1 MKALR
6 LPSFLIRVPGLLL
19 ILGAAPAVAAEYV
32 DDGPYA
38 HRRSLILMAGPGATY
53 TERISGR
60 ATASGLAAQ
69 LDLGVGLTVG
79 YDQDE
84 VFLLVRGSSGGG
96 PGEELALIGGY
107 RSVFGSESWQTFFDL
122 GASVRPI
129 SGPWLGPRIGF
140 GARHTL
146 SDHFALYGGL
156 GFTFGFG
163 SGLRADTE
171 VFTGLQWIIPV
182 GSAS

>member
-1 MKALR
+1 MKG
-6 LPSFLIRVPGLLL
+6 LPSVL
-19 ILGAAPAVAAEYV
+19 ILLSLAAGPAAAAEFV

-38 HRRSLILMAGPGATY
+38 RQRSLILTVGPGVTY
-53 TERISGR
+53 TERISGTS
-60 ATASGLAAQ
+60 AVTGLAGH

-79 YDQDE
+79 YEGDE
-84 VFLLVRGSSGGG
+84 VFLLARGSTGR
-96 PGEELALIGGY
+96 PGEALALITGY
-107 RSVFGSESWQTFFDL
+107 RSVFGSESWRTFFDL
-122 GASVRPI
+122 GVSVRPI

-171 VFTGLQWIIPV
+171 LFTGLQWIIPV

>member
-1 MKALR
+1 MKGL
-6 LPSFLIRVPGLLL
+6 LPALL
-19 ILGAAPAVAAEYV
+19 ILAAAPAVAAEYV

-38 HRRSLILMAGPGATY
+38 HRRSLILSAGPGATY
-53 TERISGR
+53 TERISGDD
-60 ATASGLAAQ
+60 AASGLAAQ

-79 YDQDE
+79 YDRDE
-84 VFLLVRGSSGGG
+84 VFLLVRGSTGA

-107 RSVFGSESWQTFFDL
+107 RSVFGSESWQTFFEL

-171 VFTGLQWIIPV
+171 FFTGLQWIIPV

>member
-1 MKALR
+1 MSR
-6 LPSFLIRVPGLLL
+6 LAAVVL
-19 ILGAAPAVAAEYV
+19 ILAGVPAAAAEFV

-38 HRRSLILMAGPGATY
+38 RRRSLILSVGPGATY
-53 TERISGR
+53 TERISGDS
-60 ATASGLAAQ
+60 AVSGLAGQ
-69 LDLGVGLTVG
+69 LDLGAALTVG
-79 YDQDE
+79 YAEDQ
-84 VFLLVRGSSGGG
+84 VFLLVRGSAGR

-107 RSVFGSESWQTFFDL
+107 RSVFGSESWRTFFEL

-140 GARHTL
+140 GASHTL

-171 VFTGLQWIIPV
+171 LFTGLQWIIPV

>member
-1 MKALR
+1 VSR
-6 LPSFLIRVPGLLL
+6 LPAVLL
-19 ILGAAPAVAAEYV
+19 ILASAPAGAVEYL
-32 DDGPYA
+32 DDAPYA
-38 HRRSLILMAGPGATY
+38 KRRSLILSAGPGAMY
-53 TERISGR
+53 SERISGD
-60 ATASGLAAQ
+60 TAVSGLAGH

-79 YDQDE
+79 YSGDE
-84 VFLLVRGSSGGG
+84 VFLLVRGSTGR
-96 PGEELALIGGY
+96 PGDELALITGY
-107 RSVFGSESWQTFFDL
+107 RSVFGSESWATFFEL

-171 VFTGLQWIIPV
+171 LFTGLQWIIPV

>member
-1 MKALR
+1 MKGL
-6 LPSFLIRVPGLLL
+6 LPALL
-19 ILGAAPAVAAEYV
+19 ILNAAPAVAAEYV

-38 HRRSLILMAGPGATY
+38 RRRSLILSVGPGATY
-53 TERISGR
+53 TERISGD
-60 ATASGLAAQ
+60 ASASGLAAQ

-79 YDQDE
+79 YDRDE
-84 VFLLVRGSSGGG
+84 VFLLVRGSAGA
-96 PGEELALIGGY
+96 PGEELSLIGGY
-107 RSVFGSESWQTFFDL
+107 RSVFGSESWQTFFEL

-171 VFTGLQWIIPV
+171 LFTGLQWIIPV

>member
-1 MKALR
+1 MKG
-6 LPSFLIRVPGLLL
+6 LPSGFLIALGLALATP
-19 ILGAAPAVAAEYV
+19 AAAVEYL

-38 HRRSLILMAGPGATY
+38 RRRSLILTVGPGATY
-53 TERISGR
+53 SERISGDS
-60 ATASGLAAQ
+60 AVSGLAGH
-69 LDLGVGLTVG
+69 LDLGAAITVG
-79 YDQDE
+79 YEGDE
-84 VFLLVRGSSGGG
+84 VFLLARGSTGR
-96 PGEELALIGGY
+96 PGEELALITGY
-107 RSVFGSESWQTFFDL
+107 RSVFGSESWRTFFDL
-122 GASVRPI
+122 GVSVRPI

-171 VFTGLQWIIPV
+171 LFTGLQWIIPV